1 MVPNGPELVPLHDHN
16 DIKQTNS
23 TGGFGDALWSIL
35 LPLSMTAARSGYYH
49 PEVLYYRPARPYSTD
64 HTVF

>member
-1 MVPNGPELVPLHDHN
+1 MLSNGPELVPLHDHN

-35 LPLSMTAARSGYYH
+35 LPLSMTPAGSGYYH
-49 PEVLYYRPARPYSTD
+49 TGILYYRLTRL
-64 HTVF
+64 